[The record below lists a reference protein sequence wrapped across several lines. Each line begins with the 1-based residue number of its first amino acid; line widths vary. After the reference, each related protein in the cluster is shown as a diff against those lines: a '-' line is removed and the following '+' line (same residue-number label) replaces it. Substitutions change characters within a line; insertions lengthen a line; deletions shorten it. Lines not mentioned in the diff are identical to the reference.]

1 MKNRRF
7 SLTLIIFI
15 SLWIIAILVGGYYLY
30 HWFTG
35 SDARSR
41 RVIAWIRRPDEHPA
55 WAVSALDRCNDAP
68 FLIPTDGYIGYLWGD
83 SFRPGHKHQGIDIFA
98 GSEAGVTSVYA
109 AYPGYLTRM
118 ADWKSTLIIRIPND
132 PLQTGRQIWTYF
144 THMAG
149 PGGDS
154 LIDAAFPSGTSEVY
168 VEAGTFLGYQG
179 NYSGT
184 PDHPV
189 GVHLHF
195 SIVKDDGEG
204 QFLNELQIHNT
215 LDPTPYFGLPLNAA
229 ENQNSIPLCP
239 GDVED

>member
-1 MKNRRF
+1 MKKRRF
-7 SLTLIIFI
+7 PLVLKIFLSLGMVV
-15 SLWIIAILVGGYYLY
+15 ALVGGYYLY
-30 HWFTG
+30 HWYTG

-41 RVIAWIRRPDEHPA
+41 RVIAWIRHPEEHPA
-55 WAVSALDRCNDAP
+55 WAVSALERCGEAP
-68 FLIPTDGYIGYLWGD
+68 FLIPTEGYIGYLWGD

-98 GSEAGVTSVYA
+98 GSEAGVTPVYVV
-109 AYPGYLTRM
+109 YPGYLTRM
-118 ADWKSTLIIRIPND
+118 ADWKSTLIIRVPSD
-132 PLQTGRQIWTYF
+132 PLQPDRQIWTYY
-144 THMAG
+144 THLAG

-154 LIDAAFPSGTSEVY
+154 FIDAAFPPGTSEVY

-184 PDHPV
+184 PGHPV

-204 QFLNELQIHNT
+204 QFLNELQIRNT

-229 ENQNSIPLCP
+229 DNQDTIPLCP
-239 GDVED
+239 EDSGE